1 MAKKEDKNQVVEE
14 KQVEEVVED
23 KEVVTEKKLYFYP
36 KHKALGKN
44 EKDAKLNRK
53 NTLKTITK
61 AGGESSM
68 VKKKN

>member
-1 MAKKEDKNQVVEE
+1 MAKKEE
-14 KQVEEVVED
+14 KRQVEEVVEP

-36 KHKALGKN
+36 KHSALGKD

-61 AGGESSM
+61 ASGESSM
-68 VKKKN
+68 IKKKN